1 MNSRLRWSALGLLLV
16 LSALLGRVE
25 SDWTVLWPTCVALVL
40 VFLWRNALVGLLA
53 GALAGALLLVDGN
66 VIGAGRIVLL
76 DQFIPIFG
84 STWKLSALLFTLILG
99 GFVALIEASGGLQAL
114 IRILL
119 GKGVAPKKRM
129 QLSVVGMGFLV
140 FFDGLAN
147 TMLIGRLMRSAADRC
162 GVSRAKLAYLADATG
177 SSIACLAF
185 VSTWIAFQL
194 SMIQEGFALVD
205 EPLVSAYGLFFKS
218 LPTNFYCWFTLVMV
232 FVSVCLGYNPG
243 PMAAAE
249 KASSEMNVLDGEATL
264 ESPRGVWFYAV
275 GPVLVLTLSVPLLA
289 YYLGADHLLP
299 FSMEKF
305 AAAYAAAE
313 NQVPYILVGS
323 SVVASLAAVVTLFFS
338 SRGRSRESVLS
349 TFLSGV
355 RELMGPVGI
364 LVAAWMLG
372 AAISQLGAAEI
383 MGQLLSGRVAL
394 WLLPAIIF
402 ILGSIISFSTGT
414 SWGTIGV
421 LMPLAISVV
430 FELTEMQVGVDALE
444 WVVPVIG
451 AVFSGAVFGDHCSP
465 FSDTTVV
472 ASVASGVEPMV
483 HVRTQLPFA
492 LITAGVAVIFGF
504 VPYGLGIPA
513 GICLLVGSLAL
524 ILFGVFGR
532 RERRSA

>member
-1 MNSRLRWSALGLLLV
+1 
-16 LSALLGRVE
+16 
-25 SDWTVLWPTCVALVL
+25 
-40 VFLWRNALVGLLA
+40 
-53 GALAGALLLVDGN
+53 
-66 VIGAGRIVLL
+66 
-76 DQFIPIFG
+76 
-84 STWKLSALLFTLILG
+84 
-99 GFVALIEASGGLQAL
+99 
-114 IRILL
+114 
-119 GKGVAPKKRM
+119 
-129 QLSVVGMGFLV
+129 
-140 FFDGLAN
+140 
-147 TMLIGRLMRSAADRC
+147 
-162 GVSRAKLAYLADATG
+162 
-177 SSIACLAF
+177 
-185 VSTWIAFQL
+185 
-194 SMIQEGFALVD
+194 
-205 EPLVSAYGLFFKS
+205 
-218 LPTNFYCWFTLVMV
+218 
-232 FVSVCLGYNPG
+232 
-243 PMAAAE
+243 
-249 KASSEMNVLDGEATL
+249 
-264 ESPRGVWFYAV
+264 
-275 GPVLVLTLSVPLLA
+275 
-289 YYLGADHLLP
+289 
-299 FSMEKF
+299 MEKF

-430 FELTEMQVGVDALE
+430 FELTEMQVGVEALE